1 LQSKN
6 RERWQALCELAATEQ
21 DPDRL
26 MELIHEIEQLLNEKD
41 ERLRRKMPQ
50 PQSSVMTT
58 GNVQK

>member
-1 LQSKN
+1 MQSKN

-58 GNVQK
+58 GNVQE

>member
-58 GNVQK
+58 GNVQE